1 MGSKNC
7 GCGKRCSRNPD
18 IRTEPFEVPAGTGCP
33 DDWSVHPESGNWP
46 DAKHAHQRHA
56 GALASG
62 KHANALVYVIP
73 PEQETAKQ
81 IPDHGRR
88 FPRGGS
94 FHAFQNRFIRIQIIS
109 MRLGEKATC
118 VWRPMVTLPELG
130 ASPPE
135 IRRENVDFPAPFT
148 PTMAMRSPLTI
159 SKSTF
164 SKRKRNH
171 NVWKPFPA

>member
-1 MGSKNC
+1 MGN
-7 GCGKRCSRNPD
+7 D
-18 IRTEPFEVPAGTGCP
+18 AVGTRIFGQSLLKYLLGL
-33 DDWSVHPESGNWP
+33 DVQMIGRFIQNQEIGRMQ
-46 DAKHAHQRHA
+46 KHAHQRHA

-164 SKRKRNH
+164 SKTETE
-171 NVWKPFPA
+171 P